1 MSSDRN
7 FGSAGKPTGKAAP
20 LASRGRI
27 VKQSWIGL
35 AGPRNSSS
43 LEDGMTSSHITA
55 WESEFKAL
63 LETIRSHP
71 SRDLSEERARAA
83 VLEKLIAD
91 HYRNNPE

>member
-1 MSSDRN
+1 
-7 FGSAGKPTGKAAP
+7 
-20 LASRGRI
+20 
-27 VKQSWIGL
+27 
-35 AGPRNSSS
+35 
-43 LEDGMTSSHITA
+43 MTSSHITA